1 MIHMVSVTLNIF
13 YKNGTST
20 DSDTVWQIAQRD
32 YKMGKSKHISMTKVT
47 YDLVANK
54 FRSLWGQEAGWA
66 QSVLFTANLKAFS
79 DRLIAKTEIKEETEV
94 KKEGDG
100 IKVEEDENAAIETI
114 VETKTV
120 LVKGI
125 KREPDEEER
134 KLVETKHNVI
144 RKTKRTR
151 KA

>member
-1 MIHMVSVTLNIF
+1 
-13 YKNGTST
+13 
-20 DSDTVWQIAQRD
+20 
-32 YKMGKSKHISMTKVT
+32 MGKSKHISMTKVT

-54 FRSLWGQEAGWA
+54 FRGLWGQEAGWA

-79 DRLIAKTEIKEETEV
+79 ERLIAKTEVKEEFEV
-94 KKEGDG
+94 KKEDG
-100 IKVEEDENAAIETI
+100 IKVEEDETAAAAVMTV
-114 VETKTV
+114 VETEKV

-134 KLVETKHNVI
+134 KLVETKHNVV
-144 RKTKRTR
+144 RKTKRSR

>member
-1 MIHMVSVTLNIF
+1 
-13 YKNGTST
+13 
-20 DSDTVWQIAQRD
+20 
-32 YKMGKSKHISMTKVT
+32 MGKSKHISMTKVT

-54 FRSLWGQEAGWA
+54 FRGLWGQEAGWA

-79 DRLIAKTEIKEETEV
+79 ERLIAKTEVNEEFEV
-94 KKEGDG
+94 KREIDG
-100 IKVEEDENAAIETI
+100 IKIEEDETAAA
-114 VETKTV
+114 VETVVQTEKV

-134 KLVETKHNVI
+134 KLVETKHNVV
-144 RKTKRTR
+144 RKTKRSR